1 MHRAH
6 TADTGPAHIFIHNGS
21 PQALVGCYENR
32 TASFSPMHRAHTAD
46 TGRATIFIHNGAPQ
60 APVGCHGGVGSMRST
75 QSTAGLPLRLP
86 ASQGEDVFPVSVFLL
101 IQVKRRAGAVCRA
114 GRERFARPIS
124 ANVVRPRA
132 SKWRIRRGVIPP
144 RLMSRGSGP
153 DRSAPTAGKERP
165 LFGPNA
171 FRAYFFTDGRQPFVP
186 AASRTPACFEPILR
200 FPFFEAERPFVG
212 AHRRAAIQRC

>member
-32 TASFSPMHRAHTAD
+32 TASFSPMHRTHTAD

-86 ASQGEDVFPVSVFLL
+86 ASQGEDVFPVSVFSSFKSSEGL
-101 IQVKRRAGAVCRA
+101 V
-114 GRERFARPIS
+114 
-124 ANVVRPRA
+124 
-132 SKWRIRRGVIPP
+132 
-144 RLMSRGSGP
+144 
-153 DRSAPTAGKERP
+153 
-165 LFGPNA
+165 
-171 FRAYFFTDGRQPFVP
+171 PFVALDVSVLRAP
-186 AASRTPACFEPILR
+186 FQPTSSGRGLRNGGSEGASSLP
-200 FPFFEAERPFVG
+200 G
-212 AHRRAAIQRC
+212 S